1 MAEPLQQAQA
11 AQDRALDHEALMVW
25 MWLVNAG
32 GYSADEE
39 IAAGLR
45 TVELP
50 GVCRAL
56 GRLLAND
63 MVRRLAGEVPRYGV
77 THRCAV
83 PPGYSMFVLPATA
96 GSAK

>member
-1 MAEPLQQAQA
+1 MAELLQQAQA
-11 AQDRALDHEALMVW
+11 VQTAQDRALDHEALMVW
-25 MWLVNAG
+25 MWLVNTG

-39 IAAGLR
+39 IAKGLR

-63 MVRRLAGEVPRYGV
+63 MVRRLPGEVPRYGV

-83 PPGYSMFVLPATA
+83 PPGYETA
-96 GSAK
+96 VQ